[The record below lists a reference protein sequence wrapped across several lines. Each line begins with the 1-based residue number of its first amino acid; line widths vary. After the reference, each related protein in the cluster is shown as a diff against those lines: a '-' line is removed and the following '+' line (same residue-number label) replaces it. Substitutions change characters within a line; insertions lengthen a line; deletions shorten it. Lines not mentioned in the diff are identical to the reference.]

1 MSAGK
6 TVNVVELLSV
16 CIDLSKRAGD
26 YIRAVAAGGDL
37 KTVAKDWGT
46 CELGSY
52 VCWRSPKTF
61 TALSCALSLASC

>member
-1 MSAGK
+1 MSAGQ
-6 TVNVVELLSV
+6 TVNIVELLSV

-46 CELGSY
+46 
-52 VCWRSPKTF
+52 
-61 TALSCALSLASC
+61 